1 MFDDKTANFA
11 IPLPHQQNT
20 LEEDVHRLRAALTA
34 IDASLQSLEAR
45 LQQRGA
51 ANGLASLDANGRLP
65 AAELTVH
72 QHAMAELS
80 DLATWKADAV
90 APNTNAPDPNNV
102 KYGVMLVFRVGD
114 IVAQVVMSMGLAQG
128 NLYLR
133 CWAVGNTPPAWS
145 KLTPSP

>member
-51 ANGLASLDANGRLP
+51 ANGLRRTGWRPSMP
-65 AAELTVH
+65 TAAC
-72 QHAMAELS
+72 
-80 DLATWKADAV
+80 
-90 APNTNAPDPNNV
+90 
-102 KYGVMLVFRVGD
+102 R
-114 IVAQVVMSMGLAQG
+114 
-128 NLYLR
+128 
-133 CWAVGNTPPAWS
+133 PPS
-145 KLTPSP
+145 